1 MYRIVVSAIRYGNT
15 VRKIIME
22 YKLNY
27 KEEPVKDDPLRKD
40 YLNGINCFIEKT
52 LACAMRKRAEYITP
66 EKLAKA
72 RERYRKEYLD
82 MLGYPLNTED
92 IRLERGEKTF
102 VSERNGVKIYR
113 TVITAAGIPIY
124 GMYFEVAKNAP
135 FIVCIHGGEG
145 SPELIS
151 GVHLD
156 SSNYGHLAQRLVER
170 GCNVYCPQLLLWNL
184 ERYGV
189 PFNRREID
197 GKLRQLG
204 GGITALEVM
213 LLMRSIDYFIQYE
226 GIDRERIGTTGLSY
240 GGMYALALA
249 AADKRIKSCY
259 AVCQFN
265 DRFKYSWADWSYLGS
280 QFRFTDVE
288 TAALVAPRA
297 LCIAVGDKDE
307 IFDYDSAVSEAEKVP
322 AYYRAA
328 NASDRFDFYVF
339 DGLHEV
345 DRADRGIDFLLKYL

>member
-1 MYRIVVSAIRYGNT
+1 
-15 VRKIIME
+15 ME

-156 SSNYGHLAQRLVER
+156 SANYGHLAQRLVER

-240 GGMYALALA
+240 GGMYALVLA